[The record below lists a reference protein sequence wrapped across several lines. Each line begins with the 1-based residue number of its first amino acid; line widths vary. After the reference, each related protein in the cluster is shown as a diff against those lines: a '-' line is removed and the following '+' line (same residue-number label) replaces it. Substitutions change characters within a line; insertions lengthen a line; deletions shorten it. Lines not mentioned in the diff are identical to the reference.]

1 MGSFSQKSRTIFS
14 LCCSWCFTWIFTG
27 FGVAQVQALES
38 AELVV
43 YSARKEHLIKPLFDQ
58 YTKESGV
65 KIRYITDKAGP
76 LLTRLKSEGAST
88 PADMLLTVDVGNLW
102 HAANQ
107 GVLREVQS
115 SALTANVPASL
126 RDPENRWFGLTVRA
140 RTLVYSTERL
150 KPEQLTSYEDLADK
164 KWKGRL
170 CLRTSKKVY
179 NQSLVASLLAN
190 MGKEQTEQVIG
201 GWVDNLATSP
211 FSNDTK
217 AMEAIV
223 SGLCDVTIVNTYYF
237 GRLQEQDANLPLA
250 LFWANQQ
257 DRGVHINISG
267 GGVTRHAKHPE
278 QAQKL
283 LEWLS
288 GEKAQALLASLN
300 QEYPV
305 NKKVSASEEV
315 LAWGEF
321 KADPISLATVAENQV
336 AAVKLID
343 RMGYR

>member
-1 MGSFSQKSRTIFS
+1 MSSFSQKSRTFFS
-14 LCCSWCFTWIFTG
+14 LCCSWCFALVFSG
-27 FGVAQVQALES
+27 FGAEQVQALEPT
-38 AELVV
+38 ELVV

-76 LLTRLKSEGAST
+76 LLTRLMSEGAST
-88 PADMLLTVDVGNLW
+88 QADMLLTVDVGNLW

-107 GVLREVQS
+107 GVLREIES
-115 SALTANVPASL
+115 NTLETNVPANL
-126 RDPENRWFGLTVRA
+126 RDPESRWFGLTVRA
-140 RTLVYSTERL
+140 RTLVYSTERV
-150 KPEQLTSYEDLADK
+150 KPEQLLSYEDLADK
-164 KWKGRL
+164 KWKDRL

-190 MGKEQTEQVIG
+190 LGKEQAEQVVS
-201 GWVDNLATSP
+201 GWVANLATSP

-217 AMEAIV
+217 AMQAVV

-237 GRLQEQDANLPLA
+237 GRLQKQDGNLPLA
-250 LFWANQQ
+250 LFWPNQQ
-257 DRGVHINISG
+257 DHGVHINISG
-267 GGVTRHAKHPE
+267 GGVTRYAKRPE

-288 GEKAQALLASLN
+288 GEKAQGLLASLN

-305 NKKVSASEEV
+305 NNKVSASKEV

-336 AAVKLID
+336 EADKLIE